1 MTETHIKRNIST
13 QATHSLPPGPELNII
28 PITVLGSHTAH
39 PTLPNDHW
47 QWQKQI
53 LQILPLMLTAHSP
66 RQYTHASILFI
77 SLPRKRFYED
87 KLSCEK
93 FKRQFLLHF
102 YSFIL
107 TLIWQTGDMG
117 LISTTNI
124 LEAAKTE
131 IMSEWG
137 GKLNTIG
144 LYSDTWHSS
153 CLLVFA
159 ICQENVLPWPW
170 GEINTFFIV

>member
-1 MTETHIKRNIST
+1 MAETNIKRNIST
-13 QATHSLPPGPELNII
+13 QATHSLPLGLELNII

-102 YSFIL
+102 YTYL
-107 TLIWQTGDMG
+107 TDWGYGI
-117 LISTTNI
+117 NI
-124 LEAAKTE
+124 DNKYP
-131 IMSEWG
+131 G
-137 GKLNTIG
+137 GSKNWDHVRVRRKVKHNWT
-144 LYSDTWHSS
+144 
-153 CLLVFA
+153 LLRYLA
-159 ICQENVLPWPW
+159 Q
-170 GEINTFFIV
+170 